1 MMHDKLKSYSK
12 ADILKYVSKRDGET
26 KIGEVIRSEP
36 ELLGSDRVDYVLLGI
51 PEDIGVRGNLGK
63 GGAYSAWDAFLNAFL
78 NVQSN
83 QFLKGDNVLLLGHI
97 DFESELKSLQAL
109 STSRPDDVEVFRSE
123 TAKIDDVVSSIIQ
136 EIVEHG
142 KIPIVIGGGHNNA
155 YPIIK
160 GVSKA
165 LNKPIGS
172 INCDPHSDF
181 RKLEG
186 RHSGNGFSYA
196 MENGFLKKYAV
207 IGLHEGY
214 NSETNIA
221 ALRENENI
229 YTSYFEDIFIRG
241 KLSWNETIFNA
252 VSFIGELETGI
263 ELDLDSIERM
273 PVSAF
278 TPCGISIINAR
289 QYISRVRTASNYK
302 YLHICEGAP
311 LQNDINQKVTGKNIS
326 YLVSDFLKL

>member
-1 MMHDKLKSYSK
+1 MMHEKLKTYSK
-12 ADILKYVSKRDGET
+12 ADISKYVSKRDGET

-51 PEDIGVRGNLGK
+51 PEDIGIRGNLGK
-63 GGAYSAWDAFLNAFL
+63 GGAYSAWEAFLNAFL

-83 QFLKGDNVLLLGHI
+83 RFLKGDNVLLLGHI

-109 STSRPDDVEVFRSE
+109 STSHPDDVEVFRSE
-123 TAKIDDVVSSIIQ
+123 TAKIDEVVSSIIR

-160 GVSKA
+160 GVSTA
-165 LNKPIGS
+165 LGKPIGT

-196 MENGFLKKYAV
+196 MENGFLEKYAV

-214 NSETNIA
+214 NSEANLTDIRDKKNIF
-221 ALRENENI
+221 
-229 YTSYFEDIFIRG
+229 TSFFEDVFIRG
-241 KLSWNETIFNA
+241 KYTWNETIYNA
-252 VSFIGELETGI
+252 VRFIGELETGI
-263 ELDLDSIERM
+263 ELDLDSIEKM

-278 TPCGISIINAR
+278 TPCGVSIINAR
-289 QYISRVRTASNYK
+289 QYVSKVASGTNYK

-311 LQNDINQKVTGKNIS
+311 LQNDINQKVTGKS
-326 YLVSDFLKL
+326 TAYLVADFLKH

>member
-1 MMHDKLKSYSK
+1 
-12 ADILKYVSKRDGET
+12 
-26 KIGEVIRSEP
+26 
-36 ELLGSDRVDYVLLGI
+36 
-51 PEDIGVRGNLGK
+51 
-63 GGAYSAWDAFLNAFL
+63 
-78 NVQSN
+78 
-83 QFLKGDNVLLLGHI
+83 
-97 DFESELKSLQAL
+97 
-109 STSRPDDVEVFRSE
+109 
-123 TAKIDDVVSSIIQ
+123 
-136 EIVEHG
+136 
-142 KIPIVIGGGHNNA
+142 
-155 YPIIK
+155 
-160 GVSKA
+160 
-165 LNKPIGS
+165 
-172 INCDPHSDF
+172 
-181 RKLEG
+181 
-186 RHSGNGFSYA
+186 

-311 LQNDINQKVTGKNIS
+311 LQNGINQKVTGKNIS